1 MTNMETNTN
10 IGGTMD
16 QMTTDEL
23 NQLLDA
29 TVDNSSDYWRSVADR
44 AMEYLIGRGEDFTA
58 DDLQIILEGVG
69 VTTHE
74 PNAVGA
80 LFNTYARRGRIEFAG
95 SFRHSTRRSSHR
107 RLLRV
112 WRAS

>member
-1 MTNMETNTN
+1 
-10 IGGTMD
+10 
-16 QMTTDEL
+16 MTTDEL
-23 NQLLDA
+23 HQLLDA
-29 TVDNSSDYWRSVADR
+29 TVDNSNDYWRSVADR
-44 AMEYLIGRGEDFTA
+44 AMEYLIGRGQEFTA
-58 DDLQIILEGVG
+58 DDLQTILEGVG

-80 LFNTYARRGRIEFAG
+80 LFNAYARRGSIEFAN